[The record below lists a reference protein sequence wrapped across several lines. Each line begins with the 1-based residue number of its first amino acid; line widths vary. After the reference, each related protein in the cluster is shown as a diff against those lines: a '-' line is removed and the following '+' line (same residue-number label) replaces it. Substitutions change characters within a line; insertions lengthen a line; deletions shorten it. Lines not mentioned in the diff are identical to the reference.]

1 MAEDRAGTM
10 LANELTR
17 KRHREAV
24 MDERDRDRHGDRDK
38 HEKHEEVER
47 EKQIPIFVFF
57 RGEHG
62 DHVAINPNLVT
73 AVKSHRRDDP
83 YTCLRLAGEDGDII
97 VEGEFGEVVRKLRRG
112 GQEEREDEKE
122 RRR

>member
-1 MAEDRAGTM
+1 
-10 LANELTR
+10 
-17 KRHREAV
+17 
-24 MDERDRDRHGDRDK
+24 MDDRDRHDHDHK
-38 HEKHEEVER
+38 HKEEIER
-47 EKQIPIFVFF
+47 EKQIAIFVFF

-112 GQEEREDEKE
+112 GQEERDDEKE